1 MDVDPV
7 FERIMVF
14 KQKRLSIVI
23 MNKYI
28 HKPIHFMF
36 GMLFCLLAATNGLA
50 QEKHIAASIDSSL
63 YLDVDGN
70 VWSWGDTKLPREFN
84 RRIPYMVMQNGRSV
98 LASPDEP
105 KSFVI
110 KQDGSLWGW
119 GASNWGQLG
128 IIHEIGSKEGSFLST
143 PRKIMDQVKDVSG
156 NGTIFALRLDGT
168 LWVWGSAGP
177 QRGDKSDKDWTDPHK
192 VMDEVELVSSTFAH
206 TVVLKKDG
214 ILWAW
219 GNNQC
224 GALGIGNT
232 EKHLKPVK
240 VNVAPLGNRKV
251 VQIATRWGET
261 YLLADDGTVWYS
273 GEYNIRREGCL
284 DPLHLVPT
292 KLDTIDNVRAIA
304 LGQFHELYLK
314 KDGSVWASGYGVAA
328 RAPLETVPTGLGKV
342 MDDVVEIAGGQ
353 SHSIALKKD
362 GTVWVWGEN
371 EWGQLG
377 NGTNTGSA
385 TPVQVHFPK
394 P

>member
-1 MDVDPV
+1 MNKS
-7 FERIMVF
+7 IH
-14 KQKRLSIVI
+14 LSIG
-23 MNKYI
+23 
-28 HKPIHFMF
+28 FMLC
-36 GMLFCLLAATNGLA
+36 MMFCLLASVNVLA
-50 QEKHIAASIDSSL
+50 QEKHVAAGTDLSL
-63 YLDVDGN
+63 YLDPDGN
-70 VWSWGDTKLPREFN
+70 VWTWGDTKLPRDIN

-98 LASPDEP
+98 LGSSEQ

-119 GASNWGQLG
+119 GATDYGQLG
-128 IIHEIGSKEGSFLST
+128 IILESNDGFINI
-143 PRKIMDQVKDVSG
+143 PRKVMDQVSDVSG
-156 NGTIFALRLDGT
+156 DGTIFALKPDGT

-177 QRGDKSDKDWTDPHK
+177 QRGDKSDKDWTTSRK
-192 VMDEVELVSSTFAH
+192 VMDDVVEVSSTFAH
-206 TVVLKKDG
+206 TVVRKKDG
-214 ILWAW
+214 TLWAW
-219 GNNQC
+219 GDNQC
-224 GALGIGNT
+224 GALGTGDTNDSV
-232 EKHLKPVK
+232 KPVRVDIK
-240 VNVAPLGNRKV
+240 PLQNRKV

-292 KLDTIDNVRAIA
+292 KLDTIDNVKSIA

-328 RAPLETVPTGLGKV
+328 MAPLETVPTGLGKV